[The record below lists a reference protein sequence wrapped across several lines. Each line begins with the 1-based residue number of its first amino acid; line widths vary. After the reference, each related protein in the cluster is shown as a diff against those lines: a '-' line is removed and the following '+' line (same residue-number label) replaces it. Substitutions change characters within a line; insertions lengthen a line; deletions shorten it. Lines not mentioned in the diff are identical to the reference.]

1 MTLHRASVGVIWL
14 VAAVGA
20 VLALVLAAAGT
31 RLTALTMVL
40 GISVLLTLG
49 VQLLVRQPK
58 GFVSRMIAS
67 TSGALV
73 VVAVGALLAA
83 VLPA

>member
-40 GISVLLTLG
+40 GISVLLTLV

-73 VVAVGALLAA
+73 VVAAGALLAA